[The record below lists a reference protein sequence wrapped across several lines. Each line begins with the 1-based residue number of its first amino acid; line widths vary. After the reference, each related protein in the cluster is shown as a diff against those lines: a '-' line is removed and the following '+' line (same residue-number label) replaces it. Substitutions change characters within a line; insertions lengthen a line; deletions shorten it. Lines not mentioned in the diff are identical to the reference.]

1 MSDLRALLP
10 TRRVET
16 WKYSDLRAALADAEL
31 PPARTEL
38 RAASIIAQ
46 LAPGVTETQTIT
58 GDQVIEE
65 RFEGEGLE
73 AHAADYIVAPG
84 ARLTRIVMQTGAGT
98 PLSLATVK
106 LGAGASYR
114 QFVLAQGGKLAR
126 FETHV
131 NAEGAGV
138 QVALNGLY
146 MAADGRHADLT
157 STVTHQSTG
166 GVTRQLVKGVARKG
180 GRGVFQ
186 GKIVVERGAQQNDA
200 RQHHQ
205 ALLLEEGA
213 EVFAKPELMINADD
227 VSCAHGNTVGAL
239 DMSAL
244 FYMRSRGLPEAE
256 ARALLTEAFLAEAI
270 PDWLSE
276 ELASEAR
283 ARIQVWLLG
292 RVT

>member
-16 WKYSDLRAALADAEL
+16 WKYSDLRAALADVDL

-46 LAPGVTETQTIT
+46 LAPDATETHYIS
-58 GDQVIEE
+58 GDETLIE
-65 RFEGEGLE
+65 RFEADGLE
-73 AHAADYIVAPG
+73 ARAADYVVAPG
-84 ARLTRIVMQTGAGT
+84 ARLTRIVLQTGAGA
-98 PLSLATVK
+98 PLSLATVT

-131 NAEGAGV
+131 TAEGAGAE
-138 QVALNGLY
+138 VALNGLY
-146 MAADGRHADLT
+146 LAAAGRHADLT

-186 GKIVVERGAQQNDA
+186 GKIVVERGAQKTDA

-239 DMSAL
+239 DLNAL

-276 ELASEAR
+276 DLASEAR